1 MYTFHCLVIETN
13 KDFYRTYYSQYQA
26 RLFRNKCKYSKKIVI
41 LSYTGDLDC

>member
-1 MYTFHCLVIETN
+1 MYTFHCYNKMTK

-26 RLFRNKCKYSKKIVI
+26 RLFRNKCRYSKSILI